1 MSPDESR
8 RRCVVCRCVP
18 LGRSVGSSVTGAEEE
33 QGMDQRG
40 WEGGDGTED
49 GKHPDGDPSVITLV
63 H

>member
-1 MSPDESR
+1 M
-8 RRCVVCRCVP
+8 VCRCVP

-33 QGMDQRG
+33 QGMDQGG

-63 H
+63 N